1 MHVITILMLVFQYT
15 GELIQ
20 GFLIQ
25 SNHATFRDD
34 ARVGDGKYNQI
45 NGARVGSGDE

>member
-1 MHVITILMLVFQYT
+1 MTILMLVFQYM
-15 GELIQ
+15 GDLIQ

-25 SNHATFRDD
+25 SNHASFRDD
-34 ARVGDGKYNQI
+34 ARVGGGKYNQI